1 MLPTPSTTNRQ
12 PVQAALRLA
21 TLVILVAVSAI
32 APWRAGDSAAA
43 GDSTVITAQ
52 VALCDNPARAGSTTY
67 ILDPVIGIDYSGCR
81 PAASGEVTIDLYAS
95 PTAEEDPGSLVTS
108 AETDATGIVSFTYDF
123 DQPYVYFGQAEA
135 GSGGRFSE
143 DIAVAAVN
151 QESFLILN
159 HVAGDGVSDETLVP
173 TADTGIVEVSAF
185 ICQDQGHAGSE
196 QVMVDDPLA
205 RDLDT
210 SGCRPAVEGEFE
222 ITLFESPSPSPSDTT
237 ELVASDTTAAQGEL
251 ALRYDLT
258 KPFVS
263 VRTRAASSPE
273 ISISGGQR
281 VAFYAVRYVEDLA
294 LAGMTV
300 TINAQRIVCEDA
312 TRAGSVL
319 FVRDG
324 SAADAPYADCR
335 PAHAGEA
342 TISLYASSTPVEDR
356 GIRMTTVT
364 TIAGGHVGF
373 TYTGGE
379 PFVYLGEGE
388 PGAGGSFSADLAVQ
402 DGDSITFLV
411 VGYV

>member
-1 MLPTPSTTNRQ
+1 MLPTPSTMHRQ
-12 PVQAALRLA
+12 PVRNALRLM
-21 TLVILVAVSAI
+21 TLAILIAASAI
-32 APWRAGDSAAA
+32 VPWRMGDSAAA
-43 GDSTVITAQ
+43 TGSTIIAAQ

-67 ILDPVIGIDYSGCR
+67 ILDPVVGIDYSGCR
-81 PAASGEVTIDLYAS
+81 PASGGEVTIDLYAS

-108 AETDATGIVSFTYDF
+108 AQTDASGIVSFTYDF
-123 DQPYVYFGQAEA
+123 DQPYVYFGQGEA

-143 DIAVAAVN
+143 DIAVAAVD
-151 QESFLILN
+151 QQSFLILN
-159 HVAGDGVSDETLVP
+159 HVAGNGVGDETLIP
-173 TADTGIVEVSAF
+173 TVDTGVVEVSAF
-185 ICQDQGHAGSE
+185 ICQDQGRAGTE

-210 SGCRPAVEGEFE
+210 SACRSAVEGELE
-222 ITLFESPSPSPSDTT
+222 IKLFESPSPSPSDTMD
-237 ELVASDTTAAQGEL
+237 LVASDMTAVQGEL
-251 ALRYDLT
+251 AFRYDLT

-263 VRTRAASSPE
+263 IGTGAASSPE

-281 VAFYAVRYVEDLA
+281 VAFYAVRYVEELA
-294 LAGMTV
+294 PAGMTV

-324 SAADAPYADCR
+324 STADVPYADCR
-335 PAHAGEA
+335 PANAGEA
-342 TISLYASSTPVEDR
+342 AISLYASSTPVEDR
-356 GIRMTTVT
+356 GIRTTSVT

-379 PFVYLGEGE
+379 RFVYLGEGE

-402 DGDSITFLV
+402 DGDSIAFLV